1 MLQSSYKHPLSP
13 SSSSSSLDMPPIKN
27 LLMLPQ
33 KTQMKKAKVEDQ
45 KKEAALSDAI
55 KNMISN

>member
-1 MLQSSYKHPLSP
+1 
-13 SSSSSSLDMPPIKN
+13 MPPIKN